1 MISFQAFLACPWLE
15 GHSLLEKKVLHP
27 HPIKHQKY
35 LYLKQHLDPFQ
46 KENQRRPKRNQSNIN
61 FIKKNPQRIILNGE
75 KKYMFESASAV
86 PAPRV
91 FSECLSRAICKF
103 FPNCLCVLVR
113 SELLFV
119 CVHHELSFGVKKPSL
134 VSSVAHV
141 FQLSWLHMCACV
153 LLHALYPPS
162 VVISALCE
170 TGTLPRCT
178 LTQLIYF
185 ASQSCRQFR
194 LY

>member
-1 MISFQAFLACPWLE
+1 MKKKKCSSQHLL
-15 GHSLLEKKVLHP
+15 SLLHVCS
-27 HPIKHQKY
+27 QNA
-35 LYLKQHLDPFQ
+35 FQ
-46 KENQRRPKRNQSNIN
+46 GLFAN
-61 FIKKNPQRIILNGE
+61 
-75 KKYMFESASAV
+75 V
-86 PAPRV
+86 
-91 FSECLSRAICKF
+91 

>member
-1 MISFQAFLACPWLE
+1 
-15 GHSLLEKKVLHP
+15 
-27 HPIKHQKY
+27 
-35 LYLKQHLDPFQ
+35 
-46 KENQRRPKRNQSNIN
+46 
-61 FIKKNPQRIILNGE
+61 
-75 KKYMFESASAV
+75 MFESASAV

-91 FSECLSRAICKF
+91 FSECLSRAICKV

-119 CVHHELSFGVKKPSL
+119 CVHHELSFL
-134 VSSVAHV
+134 VCSVAHV

-170 TGTLPRCT
+170 TGTLPRRT

>member
-1 MISFQAFLACPWLE
+1 
-15 GHSLLEKKVLHP
+15 
-27 HPIKHQKY
+27 
-35 LYLKQHLDPFQ
+35 
-46 KENQRRPKRNQSNIN
+46 
-61 FIKKNPQRIILNGE
+61 
-75 KKYMFESASAV
+75 MFESASAV

-170 TGTLPRCT
+170 TGTLPVALSHSLFT
-178 LTQLIYF
+178 LPHKAVDSSDSTRSDCSANSSFKYLLKLKLFFSFQHFTHSPLMEM
-185 ASQSCRQFR
+185 Q
-194 LY
+194 